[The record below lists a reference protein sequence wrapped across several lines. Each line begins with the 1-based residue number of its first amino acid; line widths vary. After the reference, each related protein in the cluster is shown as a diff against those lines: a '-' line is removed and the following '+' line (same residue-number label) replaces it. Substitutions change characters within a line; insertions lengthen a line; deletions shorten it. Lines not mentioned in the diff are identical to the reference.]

1 MNVNVERVKEI
12 LACIIALMIAE
23 MINKNLFDNSF
34 LQE

>member
-23 MINKNLFDNSF
+23 RGKLHCFCG
-34 LQE
+34 